1 MSSTCSV
8 TNPPGSEGALCLV
21 RLFSSLLSQAL
32 VAFQKPVGP
41 EDMGATAVYELDTE
55 KEKDAQAIFERSQ
68 KIQEVSQPCSVRA
81 NALQWEYV
89 CFTHP
94 LLHIKRSWSL
104 SLPGNLRSQERNS
117 CK

>member
-1 MSSTCSV
+1 M
-8 TNPPGSEGALCLV
+8 TNPPGSQGALCLV
-21 RLFSSLLSQAL
+21 QVFSSLLSQVL
-32 VAFQKPVGP
+32 PAFQKPVGP

-81 NALQWEYV
+81 TALQQEYM

-94 LLHIKRSWSL
+94 LLHTEKSL
-104 SLPGNLRSQERNS
+104 SLFLPGNLRSQECNP
-117 CK
+117 